1 MPYDPNVPEPNAELT
16 SAMLRGQ
23 FTGLKTLIDAVPGLT
38 DVVIDSVTTL
48 PAGSQATA
56 SASMTGTVLHLTFGI
71 PEGATGPQ
79 GSSGS
84 NGSDGAQGP
93 QGNQGEQG
101 PPGEV
106 TLAALNAAISGTAMN
121 PTSVSPM
128 NIGFS
133 DPPTQADLLQVQD
146 WANGLLAALFRT
158 P

>member
-1 MPYDPNVPEPNAELT
+1 M
-16 SAMLRGQ
+16 
-23 FTGLKTLIDAVPGLT
+23 
-38 DVVIDSVTTL
+38 VIDSVTTL
-48 PAGSQATA
+48 PPGSAATVT
-56 SASMTGTVLHLTFGI
+56 ASMTGTVLHLTFGI
-71 PEGATGPQ
+71 PKGATGAP
-79 GSSGS
+79 STNGS
-84 NGSDGAQGP
+84 NGSNGAQGP
-93 QGNQGEQG
+93 KGQQGEQG

-106 TLAALNAAISGTAMN
+106 TLAALTAAISGTAMN